1 MFAGQTNSGRFRNR
15 LLALLTGVL
24 ALASPLFC
32 QQDVVNR
39 YNVFA
44 GYTYL
49 NSPHV
54 GLVEHG
60 FHLQAGFNPAYWL
73 ALGVDYSRATGDLTL
88 TPDMLLTSLQQQ
100 LGGTIAGLIRAG
112 TLPPNYV
119 LAVPAHSVTQ
129 TFAAGPQLEY
139 RHFKQFTLFLRPSV
153 GAMRER
159 ATPHPADPIATM
171 IVNQLAP
178 EGSKLDWVKFAG
190 FGGGV
195 DLAPQKHVS
204 LRIQFDF
211 VRDHLFNDLLKD
223 ARNTVRVSIG
233 PAFNFGKNIRE

>member
-1 MFAGQTNSGRFRNR
+1 MFAGRTMPGPCLNR
-15 LLALLTGVL
+15 LLALLLGVL
-24 ALASPLFC
+24 VLASPVFC

-54 GLVEHG
+54 GLAENG
-60 FHLQAGFNPAYWL
+60 FHVQAGFNPWYWL
-73 ALGVDYSRATGDLTL
+73 AVGVDYSRATGDLTI

-100 LGGTIAGLIRAG
+100 LGGTIAALIRAG
-112 TLPPNYV
+112 QIPPNYV

-139 RHFKQFTLFLRPSV
+139 RHFKQFTLFVRPSV

-159 ATPHPADPIATM
+159 ATPHPGDPIATM

-178 EGSKLDWVKFAG
+178 QGSKLDWVKFAG

-195 DLAPQKHVS
+195 DIAPQKHVS
-204 LRIQFDF
+204 LRIQFDL

-223 ARNTVRVSIG
+223 SRNTVRLSIG
-233 PAFNFGKNIRE
+233 PAFNFGKNIKE